1 MRGLRWTCGLPMQ
14 DTTTVPPVPIPPP
27 DIASLS
33 LEDGIPAS
41 TVPGTQPSEPP
52 PSPHPAAEYFAAP
65 TWNGHL
71 LTLEFNEKYLEFIK
85 KSEKRIAYQLA
96 YLYICDLNPLLSV
109 FFVEKINE
117 KDLLIISDSEDN
129 PVYCQFAFNILKA
142 QIQTSKTLVDNIKAH
157 DIETNI
163 LILCHDFPT
172 DFEVE
177 TKIRRFVENG
187 GILLS
192 FQTASALIDKLWP
205 GLIKYKNGLT
215 TVEKQIEI
223 EVLPDDDD
231 TPLFSMFRAAQQH
244 KQIFRRDGLQR
255 FVSRNPD
262 IVTTLMKEK
271 GPTETALAVRF
282 ERGSGVVY
290 HLSVPWLGT
299 YHLINPELRQES
311 KKLLPKEIAAKL
323 LKQLSNERL
332 PTAINAWRL
341 AHSCG
346 FFNAMT
352 EGITLIPSLHTTLEL
367 VYKLLQRR
375 MS

>member
-1 MRGLRWTCGLPMQ
+1 
-14 DTTTVPPVPIPPP
+14 
-27 DIASLS
+27 
-33 LEDGIPAS
+33 
-41 TVPGTQPSEPP
+41 
-52 PSPHPAAEYFAAP
+52 
-65 TWNGHL
+65 
-71 LTLEFNEKYLEFIK
+71 
-85 KSEKRIAYQLA
+85 
-96 YLYICDLNPLLSV
+96 
-109 FFVEKINE
+109 
-117 KDLLIISDSEDN
+117 
-129 PVYCQFAFNILKA
+129 
-142 QIQTSKTLVDNIKAH
+142 
-157 DIETNI
+157 
-163 LILCHDFPT
+163 
-172 DFEVE
+172 
-177 TKIRRFVENG
+177 
-187 GILLS
+187 
-192 FQTASALIDKLWP
+192 
-205 GLIKYKNGLT
+205 
-215 TVEKQIEI
+215 
-223 EVLPDDDD
+223 
-231 TPLFSMFRAAQQH
+231 
-244 KQIFRRDGLQR
+244 
-255 FVSRNPD
+255 
-262 IVTTLMKEK
+262 MKEK